1 MNYLLGALQ
10 RHEAEKYCLD
20 NKLTFFGC
28 SLDGESAFEVVN
40 RDIQLR
46 ELYCAGQK
54 GQYWQTSH
62 LAYQNSYSQ
71 IKMNGKLSRKFQETL
86 GVKQGNINSSDDY
99 KVYINPALDIFENS
113 ALGVNIR
120 PIDVSVSGVADDL
133 YLMSYT
139 HSVKI
144 TNTY

>member
-1 MNYLLGALQ
+1 
-10 RHEAEKYCLD
+10 
-20 NKLTFFGC
+20 
-28 SLDGESAFEVVN
+28 
-40 RDIQLR
+40 
-46 ELYCAGQK
+46 
-54 GQYWQTSH
+54 
-62 LAYQNSYSQ
+62 
-71 IKMNGKLSRKFQETL
+71 MNGKLSRKFQETL

-113 ALGVNIR
+113 ALGVNIG